1 MERGLAQR
9 EGRSHWQLALEIGH
23 DHALTARIALQCR
36 WLEHV
41 HVCGGYLP
49 QTIPFNEF
57 REAPGITCAADLS
70 YQGEVRGAPCNI
82 DLTMW
87 HIGHASVSS
96 KLSSKACILLL
107 RHSA

>member
-9 EGRSHWQLALEIGH
+9 EGRAQRQLAFEIGH
-23 DHALTARIALQCR
+23 DHALMARSALQCR

-41 HVCGGYLP
+41 RVCGGYLP
-49 QTIPFNEF
+49 QNIPYNEF

-70 YQGEVRGAPCNI
+70 YQGEVRGPLCNFNSI
-82 DLTMW
+82 MW
-87 HIGHASVSS
+87 NIVHASVSS
-96 KLSSKACILLL
+96 KLSSKARSLLP